1 MIDLY
6 YWTTPNGHKATMMLE
21 ELQLAYNIHPINIS
35 EGEQFSECFSVIS
48 PNQRIPAIV
57 DNSPNDCD
65 KSINIFESGA
75 ILQYLAEKTGRL
87 IGNTTED
94 KYKVIQWLTWQVAG
108 LGPMAGQNHH
118 FSHYASEKVPYAIK
132 RYQNETSR
140 LYSVMDKQLASTEYI
155 AGNFYSIADIA
166 CFPWIRIH
174 EYQNQDISN
183 FKHLERW
190 LKTVSKRP
198 ATIKALEIAKNINTK
213 PTVSE
218 KASSL
223 LFNQVKVT
231 TPHQNSEK

>member
-1 MIDLY
+1 
-6 YWTTPNGHKATMMLE
+6 
-21 ELQLAYNIHPINIS
+21 
-35 EGEQFSECFSVIS
+35 
-48 PNQRIPAIV
+48 
-57 DNSPNDCD
+57 
-65 KSINIFESGA
+65 
-75 ILQYLAEKTGRL
+75 
-87 IGNTTED
+87 
-94 KYKVIQWLTWQVAG
+94 
-108 LGPMAGQNHH
+108 
-118 FSHYASEKVPYAIK
+118 
-132 RYQNETSR
+132 
-140 LYSVMDKQLASTEYI
+140 MDKQLASTEYL

-190 LKTVSKRP
+190 LKAVSKRP